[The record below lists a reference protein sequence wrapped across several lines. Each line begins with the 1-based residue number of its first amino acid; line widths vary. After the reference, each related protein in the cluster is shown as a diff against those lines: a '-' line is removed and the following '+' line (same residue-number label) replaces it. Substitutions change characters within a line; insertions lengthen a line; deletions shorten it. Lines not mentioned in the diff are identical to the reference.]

1 MWLKGSVKSRSGGKL
16 ESSLH
21 KVGIW
26 QRLTLPWMGQP
37 GGYLLWAWVPDFL
50 RPILD
55 VESSYLYHTNPEARI
70 RGWVWEECIWNE
82 TKPFVSKKTYMPD
95 YSTGMVP
102 PPGRLRTLMS
112 DASHARCTQSKKVQ
126 RLHGTGMS
134 SHDVV
139 CRLQMSEQSEGLKIS
154 MFKFFSKIK
163 EWTL

>member
-1 MWLKGSVKSRSGGKL
+1 
-16 ESSLH
+16 
-21 KVGIW
+21 
-26 QRLTLPWMGQP
+26 
-37 GGYLLWAWVPDFL
+37 
-50 RPILD
+50 
-55 VESSYLYHTNPEARI
+55 
-70 RGWVWEECIWNE
+70 
-82 TKPFVSKKTYMPD
+82 
-95 YSTGMVP
+95 
-102 PPGRLRTLMS
+102 MS